1 MVRGGVRDCTIG
13 SFAVNYW
20 IIYHPQKCLAIN
32 TPLHSYGTA
41 MLDLKRRQGF
51 LRSLIDFQSA
61 HNGIQKKHMIMNY
74 QQLVERAKKRGRMN
88 KCLSK
93 YNIPLLLSSGSRQNY
108 TLGTGDEG
116 TLALR
121 SPQDVKCL
129 ILHLAGVGEVEV
141 EVDSYAD
148 DSNGGTDIIDH
159 NKRKKHKERKEGAIS
174 AAERIL
180 ARARSRVLGK
190 VTISGSGVVA
200 SVHNQSFARDNDHVK
215 SSIDTL
221 DDNEDDEEG
230 EEEDNRGFSCVIDW
244 LSAPLRR
251 KRKST
256 EAMKDDDGEEKPA
269 PTPPVN
275 DVDHASSKA
284 PAVHTLS
291 SSQPER
297 NSLDGE
303 HDLEDGFIAM

>member
-1 MVRGGVRDCTIG
+1 
-13 SFAVNYW
+13 
-20 IIYHPQKCLAIN
+20 
-32 TPLHSYGTA
+32 

-51 LRSLIDFQSA
+51 LRSLIDFQSTY
-61 HNGIQKKHMIMNY
+61 NGIQKKHMIMNN
-74 QQLVERAKKRGRMN
+74 QQLIERAKKRGRMN

-93 YNIPLLLSSGSRQNY
+93 YNIPLLLSSGPRQNY

-148 DSNGGTDIIDH
+148 DSNVGTDIT
-159 NKRKKHKERKEGAIS
+159 EREDGAIS

-180 ARARSRVLGK
+180 ARAHSRVLGK
-190 VTISGSGVVA
+190 VTIGGSSVVA
-200 SVHNQSFARDNDHVK
+200 SVHSHSFARDSLLLQHQQQKDHVK
-215 SSIDTL
+215 SSLDTL
-221 DDNEDDEEG
+221 SDNEDDEDD
-230 EEEDNRGFSCVIDW
+230 EEEENRGFSSVIDW

-251 KRKST
+251 KRQST

-284 PAVHTLS
+284 SAVHTLS

>member
-1 MVRGGVRDCTIG
+1 
-13 SFAVNYW
+13 
-20 IIYHPQKCLAIN
+20 
-32 TPLHSYGTA
+32 

-51 LRSLIDFQSA
+51 LRSLIDFQSTY
-61 HNGIQKKHMIMNY
+61 NGIQKKHMIMNN
-74 QQLVERAKKRGRMN
+74 QQLIERAKKRGRMN

-93 YNIPLLLSSGSRQNY
+93 YNIPLLFSSGPRQNY

-148 DSNGGTDIIDH
+148 DRNSGTDIIEH
-159 NKRKKHKERKEGAIS
+159 NKRKKHEEREEGAIS

-180 ARARSRVLGK
+180 ARAHSRVLGK
-190 VTISGSGVVA
+190 VPIGGSGVVA
-200 SVHNQSFARDNDHVK
+200 SVHSQSFARDSLLLQHQQLKDHVK
-215 SSIDTL
+215 SSVDTL

-230 EEEDNRGFSCVIDW
+230 DEEETRGFSSVIDW

-251 KRKST
+251 ERKST

-269 PTPPVN
+269 PTQPIN
-275 DVDHASSKA
+275 DVDFSSSKA
-284 PAVHTLS
+284 SAVHTIS